1 MIIRANNKDIQ
12 VKSVLGEKIK
22 RNGNSYPALR
32 FEFENEITTDDV
44 TALLSGSFEIVDDN
58 NNVIGTYEGYNTKG
72 SISFVM
78 GKITTAEQKVVELEA
93 EKANLETSLATTQA
107 ENTELQEA
115 INVMV
120 GGSAE

>member
-1 MIIRANNKDIQ
+1 MIIRANNKNIQ

-32 FEFENEITTDDV
+32 FEFENEITADNI

-58 NNVIGTYEGYNTKG
+58 DNVIGTYEGYNTKG

>member
-32 FEFENEITTDDV
+32 FEFENEITADDI

-58 NNVIGTYEGYNTKG
+58 DNVIGTYEGYNTKG

-107 ENTELQEA
+107 ENTEL
-115 INVMV
+115 
-120 GGSAE
+120 

>member
-12 VKSVLGEKIK
+12 IKSVLSEKIK

-32 FEFENEITTDDV
+32 FEFENEITTDDI
-44 TALLSGSFEIVDDN
+44 TALLSGFFEIVDDN
-58 NNVIGTYEGYNTKG
+58 DNVIGTYEGYNTKG

-78 GKITTAEQKVVELEA
+78 GIITTAEQKVVELEA

-107 ENTELQEA
+107 ENMELQEA
-115 INVMV
+115 IDVIV
-120 GGSAE
+120 GGNV

>member
-1 MIIRANNKDIQ
+1 MIIRTNNKDIQ

>member
-32 FEFENEITTDDV
+32 FEFENEITTDDI
-44 TALLSGSFEIVDDN
+44 TALLSGFFEIVDDN
-58 NNVIGTYEGYNTKG
+58 DNVIGTYEGYNTKG

-107 ENTELQEA
+107 ENMELQEA
-115 INVMV
+115 IDVIV
-120 GGSAE
+120 GGNV

>member
-32 FEFENEITTDDV
+32 FEFENEITTDDI
-44 TALLSGSFEIVDDN
+44 TALLSGFFEIVDDN
-58 NNVIGTYEGYNTKG
+58 DNVIGTYEGYNTKG

-78 GKITTAEQKVVELEA
+78 GIITTAEQKVVELEA

-107 ENTELQEA
+107 ENMELQEA
-115 INVMV
+115 IDVIV
-120 GGSAE
+120 GGNV

>member
-12 VKSVLGEKIK
+12 VKSILSEKIK

>member
-1 MIIRANNKDIQ
+1 MIIRTNNKDIQ

-58 NNVIGTYEGYNTKG
+58 DNVIGIYEGYNTKG

-107 ENTELQEA
+107 ENTELQKA

>member
-1 MIIRANNKDIQ
+1 MIIRTNNKDIQ

-78 GKITTAEQKVVELEA
+78 GKITTAEQKVVDLEA
-93 EKANLETSLATTQA
+93 EKANLEASLATTQA

>member
-1 MIIRANNKDIQ
+1 MIIRTNNKDIQ

-120 GGSAE
+120 GGSTE

>member
-58 NNVIGTYEGYNTKG
+58 DNVIGTYEGYNTKG

-107 ENTELQEA
+107 ENMELQEA
-115 INVMV
+115 IDVIV
-120 GGSAE
+120 GGNV

>member
-1 MIIRANNKDIQ
+1 MIIRTNNKDIQ
-12 VKSVLGEKIK
+12 VQSVLGEKIK

-58 NNVIGTYEGYNTKG
+58 DNVIGIYEGYNTKG

-78 GKITTAEQKVVELEA
+78 GKITTAEQKVIELEA

>member
-78 GKITTAEQKVVELEA
+78 GKITTAEQKVIELEV

-107 ENTELQEA
+107 EKEELQSA